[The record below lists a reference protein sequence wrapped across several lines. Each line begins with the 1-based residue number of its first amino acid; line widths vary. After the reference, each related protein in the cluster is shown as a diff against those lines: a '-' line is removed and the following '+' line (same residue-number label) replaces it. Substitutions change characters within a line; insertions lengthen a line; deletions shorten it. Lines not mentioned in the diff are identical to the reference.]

1 MDKPIAQPLISIAL
15 CTYNGERYL
24 AEQMHSLMAQT
35 WHHLEI
41 VVVDDNSSDGTVAM
55 LEAFAQSDPRIKL
68 HRNALNLGTNKN
80 FDLAMSL
87 CKGDFIAPC
96 DQDDIWHP
104 EKLALLHAHI
114 GERLMAY
121 CDSALI
127 NADGASMGMRVS
139 DRLNMYEGDD
149 ACVFVFGNCV
159 SGHAMLFRK
168 ELLAITPP
176 MPGIK
181 FHDWWLAYCATALG
195 GIAYLHQP
203 LVQYRQHGSA
213 QTDISQK
220 RKRTDRVN
228 RTQMFHERGQWIA
241 QLASFA
247 SPHQA
252 YLNELARLW
261 HAQTQQ
267 WFSWSIVRHLDTKAD
282 GLFFIRKRK
291 QKWRQLIKMFW
302 GLKLKQLVDPVN
314 YPSTSP

>member
-1 MDKPIAQPLISIAL
+1 MDKPSAQPLISIAL

-24 AEQMHSLMAQT
+24 AEQMNSLLTQT
-35 WHHLEI
+35 WSHLEI
-41 VVVDDNSSDGTVAM
+41 IVVDDHSSDGTVAM
-55 LEAFAQSDPRIKL
+55 LEAFAKHDPRIKL
-68 HRNALNLGTNKN
+68 HKNPHNLGTNKN

-87 CKGDFIAPC
+87 CRGEFIAPC

-104 EKLALLHAHI
+104 EKLSRLHAHI
-114 GERLMAY
+114 GEQLMAY
-121 CDSALI
+121 CDSELMD
-127 NADGASMGMRVS
+127 ADGSSMGKRVS
-139 DRLNMYEGDD
+139 DRLNMYEGNN

-168 ELLAITPP
+168 ELLTKAPP
-176 MPGIK
+176 IPNIK

-195 GIAYLHQP
+195 GIAYLHEA

-241 QLASFA
+241 LLASFA

-252 YLNELARLW
+252 YLTELACLW
-261 HAQTQQ
+261 RAQTQQ
-267 WFSWSIVRHLDTKAD
+267 WFSWSLVKHLNAKAE

-302 GLKLKQLVDPVN
+302 GLKLKHLLDPIH
-314 YPSTSP
+314 YPNTPP